1 MAINSYFFNAI
12 KDGQGNYD
20 RLYNAEDVTHYLDK
34 VVGSGVFPNPSTQLQ
49 VRAGTGME
57 IIVNEGQ
64 GWING
69 HKIVNTA
76 DLNLEVSAADVLM
89 GRIDRVIFY
98 TDSTERTM
106 GIEILEGTPA
116 VRPVAPA
123 LTRSDSRYEM
133 CLATIS
139 VNKGITA
146 ITDSLITDTR
156 ADSSVCGWVAGL
168 VQQVDTSS
176 LFVQWNSAYTEMME
190 TMRSWQQ
197 SQREIFDAWYYDLTQ
212 NLTVG
217 AYIKKFSKVVEGGT
231 GVGNI
236 ISLDMEGYEYDS
248 NDIIIANLNGLIL
261 QLGYD
266 YILNTG
272 VNPVQIQITAQLTSG
287 NRFEVVILKSNMSQ
301 TTGGLL
307 TSARGIKFIHVED
320 AKPGAA
326 HGFSIT
332 VLGSTNEIAVA
343 NRNLFRLDL
352 IDDAAEGGLTFDKNQ
367 DGSITIDGTTTES
380 NVGVNCNID
389 KNAFVV
395 GQAYT
400 ISSGKTLGN
409 SQVKLTLTYSD
420 NTTEDFISKNS
431 PTTFVVPKEVTSAV
445 GYIEVENNET
455 VIDDEVIRAQLEVG
469 DIPTDF
475 LPNTYST
482 FIYNGVVMPVLT
494 DTIDNVWTNDDG
506 ASDLL
511 LVYIVLGSEV
521 DGDNI
526 EY

>member
-20 RLYNAEDVTHYLDK
+20 RLYNAEDVTSYLDL

-98 TDSTERTM
+98 TDSSERTM

-176 LFVQWNSAYTEMME
+176 LFVQWNTAYAEMMQ
-190 TMRSWQQ
+190 TMKAWQD
-197 SQREIFDAWYYDLTQ
+197 SQREIFDAWYYNLTK

-217 AYIKKFSKVVEGGT
+217 AYIQKFSKIVNGGS
-231 GVGNI
+231 GVSNI
-236 ISLDMEGYEYDS
+236 ISLDMADYVYDP
-248 NDIIIANLNGLIL
+248 NDVIIANLNGLIM
-261 QLGYD
+261 QAGYD
-266 YILNTG
+266 YTINTG
-272 VNPVQIQITAQLTSG
+272 VDPVQIQINGQLSAG
-287 NRFEVVILKSNMSQ
+287 NRFEVIILKSNMSQ

-307 TSARGIKFIHVED
+307 TSARGAKFIHVED
-320 AKPGAA
+320 VNPGTA

-332 VLGSTNEIAVA
+332 VLGSTNEVAVT

-352 IDDAAEGGLTFDKNQ
+352 IDDTTKDGLTFDKNQ
-367 DGSITIDGTTTES
+367 NGSVTIDGTTTDA
-380 NVGVNCNID
+380 NVNVSAAID

-395 GQAYT
+395 GKSYT
-400 ISSGKTLGN
+400 ISSGKTSGN
-409 SQVKLTLTYSD
+409 AYVKLTLNFTDDTSQSY
-420 NTTEDFISKNS
+420 ISKNS
-431 PTTFVVPKEVTSAV
+431 PTTFMVPKEVASAV
-445 GYIEVENNET
+445 GYLEVETSGT
-455 VIDDEVIRAQLEVG
+455 VVDDEVICAQIEVG
-469 DIPTDF
+469 TSATDF
-475 LPNTYST
+475 LANTYST
-482 FIYNGVVMPVLT
+482 FIYDGVVMPVLT
-494 DTIDNVWTNDDG
+494 DTIDNVWTNDDE

-521 DGDNI
+521 DGDSI
-526 EY
+526 RY